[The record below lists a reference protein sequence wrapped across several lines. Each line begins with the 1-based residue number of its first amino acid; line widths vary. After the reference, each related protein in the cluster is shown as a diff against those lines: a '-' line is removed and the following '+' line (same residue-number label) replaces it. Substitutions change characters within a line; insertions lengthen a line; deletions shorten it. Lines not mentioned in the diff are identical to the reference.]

1 MSKNNNNLTQPLY
14 DTLLQRIMQ
23 GEFSAGERISENKI
37 AAEFSVSRTVV
48 HAALLRLEQD
58 GLLKMIPRT
67 SPQIATYSAD
77 TIKDI
82 GTIRI
87 AIDSLA
93 VKLAMLYGSQADFLE
108 LEKFAK
114 ECEHGMKIHD
124 EHLQYTS
131 DSKFHL
137 HIAKISQSNLLFQ
150 FQNDLYL
157 RVNFILLTHH
167 DAIKNRSVHIQEHFE
182 LIEAMLQRDE
192 RRAQEIITRHLVS
205 FYNLEEAYP
214 PHFFSRYSAPHS

>member
-1 MSKNNNNLTQPLY
+1 MSKSNKNLTQPLY

-23 GEFSAGERISENKI
+23 GEFSAGDRISENKI
-37 AAEFSVSRTVV
+37 AAQFSVSRTVV
-48 HAALLRLEQD
+48 HTALLRLEQD
-58 GLLKMIPRT
+58 GLLKMIPRS

-77 TIKDI
+77 AIKDI
-82 GTIRI
+82 GTIRV

-114 ECEHGMKIHD
+114 ECQHGMQMHD
-124 EHLQYTS
+124 EYLQHTA

-167 DAIKNRSVHIQEHFE
+167 DAIQNRSVHVQDHFDLIQ
-182 LIEAMLQRDE
+182 AMLQRDE

-205 FYNLEEAYP
+205 FYNLEETYP
-214 PHFFSRYSAPHS
+214 PHFFSRYSSPDF